1 MLALRE
7 FDSIAPFAPK
17 DDFEVFRE
25 RVTAFFQTYGDD
37 DAMKAEFL
45 SEKLET
51 MPKLLV
57 QKAVYAANKK
67 KRELTLKQALKVVE
81 SLWKESGQGPVFVQT
96 AIDGSSRGSME
107 KQRPSSSSTQNW

>member
-1 MLALRE
+1 
-7 FDSIAPFAPK
+7 
-17 DDFEVFRE
+17 
-25 RVTAFFQTYGDD
+25 
-37 DAMKAEFL
+37 MKVEFL

-81 SLWKESGQGPVFVQT
+81 SHYGK
-96 AIDGSSRGSME
+96 SRGKDQYLSKLRSMVHQE
-107 KQRPSSSSTQNW
+107 DRWRSNDHPLRAPKTGNGRGSRQGQDDGAELWNG